1 MHLVAI
7 FKIKHQKLALRTES
21 VGQQQSESVKI
32 TLCVLFLNCYTLDT
46 FFNGVIAEMLR
57 GILAFAFQQDKQCT
71 YVYNVT
77 FRRVG
82 LTVVAEEKQLCSE
95 RIVELRAACQQYKD
109 MEYCTTVR
117 LWRIYLLSNNK
128 TYKVRPKS
136 FKTSVIKHR

>member
-1 MHLVAI
+1 LFYLIGMNLVAI
-7 FKIKHQKLALRTES
+7 FMIKHQKSAFRTES

-32 TLCVLFLNCYTLDT
+32 TLCVHFLNCYALET
-46 FFNGVIAEMLR
+46 FFFLNSVIAEMFR

-82 LTVVAEEKQLCSE
+82 LTVVAEEEQLCSE

-109 MEYCTTVR
+109 MECCTTVR
-117 LWRIYLLSNNK
+117 LWRIHLLSSNK
-128 TYKVRPKS
+128 T
-136 FKTSVIKHR
+136 